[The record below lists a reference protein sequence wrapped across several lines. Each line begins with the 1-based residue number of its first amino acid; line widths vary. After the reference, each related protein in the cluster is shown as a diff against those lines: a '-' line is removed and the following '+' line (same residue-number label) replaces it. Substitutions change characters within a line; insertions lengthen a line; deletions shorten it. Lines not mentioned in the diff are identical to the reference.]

1 MVRDEWG
8 YHPIA
13 DGREEMRAAV
23 AALPRESGNGKGPKR
38 DFLDLLWTHDSSH
51 AMQGSRMTRIS
62 TCVYWWKGRDSNPR
76 PRHYECRALTS

>member
-23 AALPRESGNGKGPKR
+23 AALPRESGNGKGPNVT
-38 DFLDLLWTHDSSH
+38 FWTYCGLMI
-51 AMQGSRMTRIS
+51 AVTR
-62 TCVYWWKGRDSNPR
+62 CK
-76 PRHYECRALTS
+76 AAA